1 ATTQLEI
8 HRRTAAAAI
17 TELQEEVALW
27 KVRAERAEVRAE
39 RAEVR
44 AERAEARAAELE
56 TKIAALQATVKE
68 LREEIARLKREGN
81 RSAGR
86 FSKNKRKYP
95 RKRPGRKN
103 GEGRFNRLAA
113 PPESPDTTH
122 VDVPVPGR
130 CDCGGLLELLRYEE
144 ASNTDPPRNVHPHV
158 TKFRVP

>member
-1 ATTQLEI
+1 MTEGATTQLEI
-8 HRRTAAAAI
+8 YRRTAAAVI

-27 KVRAERAEVRAE
+27 KE
-39 RAEVR
+39 R

-56 TKIAALQATVKE
+56 TTIAALQATVKE

-81 RSAGR
+81 RSAGP

-95 RKRPGRKN
+95 RKRPGRKS

-122 VDVPVPGR
+122 VD
-130 CDCGGLLELLRYEE
+130 
-144 ASNTDPPRNVHPHV
+144 
-158 TKFRVP
+158 